1 MRSTAVRRTAL
12 AASAAC
18 LALLATACG
27 GSDSGGGDEEKAK
40 AGQSEKSSSAGPAAG
55 AKTSAELEKL
65 VLADGDV
72 EGHKV
77 EKLGAGDSVSAKEVS
92 SDKDECAP
100 LAHAQLGVP
109 LGDPAATAQRIVTQE
124 PEKPADGGTG
134 GSEELTEEDLEN
146 FEDAIMGALDATTT
160 MVTLSSYEDGGAQ
173 KALADLR
180 TAAESCS
187 GGFTGG
193 VKGDGQKVTGIEEEK
208 VTGGEEAAAWTV
220 TSEQEG
226 EKVPLKLAV
235 VRQGATL
242 AVFSSFNIAAAG
254 NGEDF
259 DLPTAVI
266 EAQTEKL
273 G

>member
-27 GSDSGGGDEEKAK
+27 GSDSGGGDEEKGKADK
-40 AGQSEKSSSAGPAAG
+40 AGKSASSGPAAG
-55 AKTSAELEKL
+55 ARTSAELEKL
-65 VLADGDV
+65 ILADGDV

-77 EKLGAGDSVSAKEVS
+77 DELGPGDSVSAKEVS
-92 SDKDECAP
+92 SDNDECTP

-109 LGDPAATAQRIVTQE
+109 VGDPAATARRIVTQE
-124 PEKPADGGTG
+124 PEKPADSGTE

-146 FEDAIMGALDATTT
+146 FEDAIKGALDATTT
-160 MVTLSSYEDGGAQ
+160 MVTLASYEDGGAE
-173 KALADLR
+173 KTLADLR

-193 VKGDGQKVTGIEEEK
+193 VKGDEQKVTGVKEEK
-208 VTGGEEAAAWTV
+208 VAGGEEAAAWTV
-220 TSEQEG
+220 TSEQDG
-226 EKVPLKLAV
+226 EKVPFKLAV

-254 NGEDF
+254 SGEDF
-259 DLPTAVI
+259 DLPAAVI
-266 EAQTEKL
+266 EAQAEKL
-273 G
+273 A